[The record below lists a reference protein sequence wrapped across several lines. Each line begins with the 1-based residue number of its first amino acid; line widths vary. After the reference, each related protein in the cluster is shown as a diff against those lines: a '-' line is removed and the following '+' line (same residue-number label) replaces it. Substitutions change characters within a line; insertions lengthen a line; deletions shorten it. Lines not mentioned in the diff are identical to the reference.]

1 MVFTRITEAM
11 RIESDGF
18 LTFHQE
24 SVVVFV
30 IYITCSKR
38 DNSMLSPTVL
48 YWVIAPVLCVTLF
61 PILIKVFNDETVYSW
76 SNLVKFVCVAYKD
89 ATIAS
94 LGRK

>member
-30 IYITCSKR
+30 IYITCSKI
-38 DNSMLSPTVL
+38 DKSMLSSTVL
-48 YWVIAPVLCVTLF
+48 CWGIAPVFMC
-61 PILIKVFNDETVYSW
+61 D
-76 SNLVKFVCVAYKD
+76 VASDFYKG
-89 ATIAS
+89 
-94 LGRK
+94 LQ